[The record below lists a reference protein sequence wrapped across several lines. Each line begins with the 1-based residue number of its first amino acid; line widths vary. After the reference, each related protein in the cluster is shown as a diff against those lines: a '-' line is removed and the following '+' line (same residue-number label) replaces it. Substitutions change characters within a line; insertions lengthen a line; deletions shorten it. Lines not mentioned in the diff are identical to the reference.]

1 MKKLTLLTVCIV
13 LALVLVGCA
22 STKTAGSA
30 TAEDWWNNPPTDTED
45 YHYEVGTAKGST
57 VQTSRD
63 WAKAN
68 ANTALAQYVNNQIE
82 AIVTTYTNDAGE
94 LATSNTQALAAFES
108 VSKQSA
114 QATLKGVTYKYA
126 TLDDGTTYVLA
137 ALPLKNLAED
147 INKGVEEFVKNSAS
161 EEANA
166 MMNSAI
172 KKYYPGSNAQ

>member
-22 STKTAGSA
+22 STKVASS
-30 TAEDWWNNPPTDTED
+30 EDWWKNPPADTED

-57 VQTSRD
+57 AQTSRD

-114 QATLKGVTYKYA
+114 QATLKGVTYRYE

-161 EEANA
+161 EEANT
-166 MMNSAI
+166 MMKSTINTYFS
-172 KKYYPGSNAQ
+172 GSNAQ